1 MPKQNEREEIPSP
14 QSPVPEESKPRKRSW
29 LMISLITILCVGVA
43 YLLIKPFIAP
53 KKEAPKGPRA
63 VPIEAD
69 IARRGSIKVY
79 VRALGTVIPLHSVT
93 VVSQVQGQ
101 ITAVNFREGQFVKKG
116 DSLIEIDPRPFQAA
130 VLQAQGQLDRDRSL
144 ARQAEINLKRYKQ
157 AYAARAI
164 SQQQFSDQQQ
174 LVAQT
179 KATVKSDEGV
189 LENAQV
195 NLAYTH
201 ITSPLDGQMGLR
213 LVDPGNF
220 VQTGGTQLAVIAQI
234 EPITVI
240 FSVAED
246 NLWQIQEQIKQ
257 KQQMTAE
264 VYDRSLKKLI
274 ATGTFL
280 AMDNQIDPNTGTVR
294 IRAIFDNKEH
304 SLFPNQFVN
313 TKLLVTTKEG
323 AILVPTAAIQI
334 GPQGSYVYAIQQ
346 DGTAKIQKIKVEIT
360 EGDHASVQGLNDGQ
374 AIAISGFDKL
384 SEGVHVQIRNKPQQQ
399 VPRPSTTPGTTTSP
413 ITRN

>member
-29 LMISLITILCVGVA
+29 FMISLITILCVGVA
-43 YLLIKPFIAP
+43 YLLIKPFITP
-53 KKEAPKGPRA
+53 KKDAPKGPRA

-144 ARQAEINLKRYKQ
+144 ARQAEINLKRYTQ
-157 AYAARAI
+157 AYAAHAI

-213 LVDPGNF
+213 LVDP
-220 VQTGGTQLAVIAQI
+220 
-234 EPITVI
+234 
-240 FSVAED
+240 
-246 NLWQIQEQIKQ
+246 
-257 KQQMTAE
+257 
-264 VYDRSLKKLI
+264 
-274 ATGTFL
+274 
-280 AMDNQIDPNTGTVR
+280 
-294 IRAIFDNKEH
+294 
-304 SLFPNQFVN
+304 
-313 TKLLVTTKEG
+313 
-323 AILVPTAAIQI
+323 
-334 GPQGSYVYAIQQ
+334 
-346 DGTAKIQKIKVEIT
+346 
-360 EGDHASVQGLNDGQ
+360 
-374 AIAISGFDKL
+374 
-384 SEGVHVQIRNKPQQQ
+384 
-399 VPRPSTTPGTTTSP
+399 
-413 ITRN
+413 